1 MCECL
6 VSHSY
11 GDLVMLENEDQAL
24 ETIFGKAKHLSDR
37 LTVMI
42 SKRISE
48 ERMEG
53 KMRLLWLAM
62 TKLLKDLRRSY
73 LVALHWKRCVMKQQ

>member
-1 MCECL
+1 
-6 VSHSY
+6 
-11 GDLVMLENEDQAL
+11 MLENEDQAL

-42 SKRISE
+42 SKRTSE
-48 ERMEG
+48 ERVER
-53 KMRLLWLAM
+53 KMRLLWLAT
-62 TKLLKDLRRSY
+62 TKLLKDLRSY